1 VDSSQPVNP
10 YIAGSPVTG
19 TEMFFG
25 RQDVFS
31 FVKRNLIGQHRD
43 TPVVL
48 YGQRRTGKTSVLYQL
63 QRNLDP
69 RYRCVFIDLHGL
81 NLNGTG
87 NLLLGMASAISR
99 GLRRDHR
106 LTVEVPDR
114 AVFLADPQSVF
125 ETSFLDAV
133 WDALGEDRLVLML
146 DEVVRLD
153 EEVKA
158 GRLDHGIFE
167 YLRHLMQHHP
177 RLSFIFS
184 LGSGLEELRKDYAY
198 LFSVALYHRISFLE
212 PGAARELITQPVAG
226 HYQVAPAAV
235 QKILAITS
243 GHPYYTQ
250 LVCHCLFDRWTGAP
264 KPVMEAADVDA
275 VLAEAIELGSANL
288 TYVWEDSLPEE
299 QVLMAGM
306 ASAMPGRNKPVT
318 FRRVQNAWRE
328 AGVSPPAAELASA
341 LRSLTAREI
350 LTGSRACAFTVD
362 LQRRWLDKHRRLD
375 WVKEELPRTVEQ
387 WPRTARATRRV
398 GYLALAAAVLLVAGY
413 LTAAGVARIF
423 PFPAPGRG
431 PTPQL
436 LNLLPGD
443 LRLNEQECQVTAP
456 PGQWV
461 MPGMVQALRCSDPGL
476 TGGTVYAFQSDSS
489 AHFQAGWRNFNTWWG
504 FPATGAGKVC
514 PPSGTARG
522 IEVSS
527 TNSFLPSDD
536 NQAIECGPLRPGGG
550 GTVPAFAFSYPLDFI
565 FVVAEGGP
573 GSSFA
578 TLVDWLN
585 QPAQP
590 AQVAAASGVAAPAP
604 LATLTQLL
612 PHDVTDPATQCSAHP
627 PPFAAPGLVQ
637 GLACNDPGLPGGGV
651 TAYQLNSFAAYQAA
665 WAAFNTWWGFMS
677 ADGGTACPPDKS
689 GLGTAP
695 WTSSSFPTRV
705 GQVLECQYAGAGTA
719 QAEPAYAWTYPTEN
733 AFIVAQGGPDSTFGT
748 LSNWWMRD
756 MSSRSTLTVTAVSPS
771 TGPAAGGTTVTI
783 TGTGLAHATRVSFG
797 GAAARIVSDSD
808 TRITA
813 TAPPGSGTVD
823 VTVTTAGGTSEVV
836 FADLYTYS

>member
-1 VDSSQPVNP
+1 MNSNQPVNP

-63 QRNLDP
+63 HRNLDP

-81 NLNGTG
+81 NLASTG

-106 LTVEVPDR
+106 LAVEVPDR

-125 ETSFLDAV
+125 EAAFLDAV

-226 HYQVAPAAV
+226 YYQVAPAAV

-250 LVCHCLFDRWTGAP
+250 LICHCLFDRWAGAP
-264 KPVMEAADVDA
+264 KPVMDAADVNA

-318 FRRVQNAWRE
+318 FRRVQHAWRE

-350 LTGSRACAFTVD
+350 VTGSRACAFTVD

-387 WPRTARATRRV
+387 WPRPGRVTRRV
-398 GYLALAAAVLLVAGY
+398 GYLAIAAAALLVAGY

-461 MPGMVQALRCSDPGL
+461 MPGMVQALQCADPGL
-476 TGGTVYAFQSDSS
+476 AGGTVYAFQSDNP
-489 AHFQAGWRNFNTWWG
+489 ADFQAGWRNFNTWWG

-527 TNSFLPSDD
+527 SNSFLPPDD
-536 NQAIECGPLRPGGG
+536 SQAIECGPLRPGGQRHRARVRVL
-550 GTVPAFAFSYPLDFI
+550 VPAGLHLRRRR
-565 FVVAEGGP
+565 GR
-573 GSSFA
+573 
-578 TLVDWLN
+578 
-585 QPAQP
+585 
-590 AQVAAASGVAAPAP
+590 
-604 LATLTQLL
+604 
-612 PHDVTDPATQCSAHP
+612 
-627 PPFAAPGLVQ
+627 PGLLVRHA
-637 GLACNDPGLPGGGV
+637 G
-651 TAYQLNSFAAYQAA
+651 
-665 WAAFNTWWGFMS
+665 
-677 ADGGTACPPDKS
+677 
-689 GLGTAP
+689 
-695 WTSSSFPTRV
+695 RV
-705 GQVLECQYAGAGTA
+705 
-719 QAEPAYAWTYPTEN
+719 AEPAGP
-733 AFIVAQGGPDSTFGT
+733 GGRRRGH
-748 LSNWWMRD
+748 R
-756 MSSRSTLTVTAVSPS
+756 
-771 TGPAAGGTTVTI
+771 GPGAAGHPHP
-783 TGTGLAHATRVSFG
+783 A
-797 GAAARIVSDSD
+797 AAARCDRPRDAVLGASAAVCR
-808 TRITA
+808 TR
-813 TAPPGSGTVD
+813 PDPGP
-823 VTVTTAGGTSEVV
+823 
-836 FADLYTYS
+836 DLQ